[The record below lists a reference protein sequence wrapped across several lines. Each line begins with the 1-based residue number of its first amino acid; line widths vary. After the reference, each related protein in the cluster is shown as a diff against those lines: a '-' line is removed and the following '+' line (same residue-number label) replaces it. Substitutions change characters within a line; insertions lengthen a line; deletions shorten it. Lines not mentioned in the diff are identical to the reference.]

1 MSALWWH
8 ELFLL
13 ILPLLFTTN
22 WTSITEQKQLCSNT
36 PRHLRDPAIC
46 ASKGGWTRPWKRL
59 YSQGNCEGCGGGTR
73 GHLAEE
79 EEMKGGEWKSAGP
92 CGLQLEGP
100 GCFSAMP
107 QIFEEWPTWL
117 GGRKGRRQ
125 TKLTKGTCFLLSAQ
139 QIIGGDPYDPTILSS
154 PYQVLGTAKAPSAT
168 HTPSLTL
175 PTFFFST
182 SFFMSVL
189 QTLVGSQLS

>member
-1 MSALWWH
+1 MSASWWH

-13 ILPLLFTTN
+13 FLPLLFTTN

-36 PRHLRDPAIC
+36 PGHLRDPAIC

-59 YSQGNCEGCGGGTR
+59 HSQGNCEGCGGGTR

-107 QIFEEWPTWL
+107 QIFEERPTWL

-125 TKLTKGTCFLLSAQ
+125 TKLTKGTCFLSAQ
-139 QIIGGDPYDPTILSS
+139 QIIGRDPLRSHHSKLPLPGVGHTQS
-154 PYQVLGTAKAPSAT
+154 PKC
-168 HTPSLTL
+168 HTY
-175 PTFFFST
+175 TFPHST
-182 SFFMSVL
+182 NFLFL
-189 QTLVGSQLS
+189 H